1 MKYLLDTNIISEFIS
16 KIPNEKVIDY
26 ILSLDEYDLYLS
38 VITIGEIK
46 TGIEKLDDGSKKN
59 KLLYWLENDLL
70 NRFQNRIVDIDTEV
84 MLQWGTINQRLKQL
98 GKPLP
103 IMDSLIGATSEVK
116 GFILITRNEK
126 DFQNLN
132 IKIVNPFTQGL
143 GLRS

>member
-16 KIPNEKVIDY
+16 KIPNKKVIDY
-26 ILSLDEYDLYLS
+26 ILALDEHDLYLS

-46 TGIEKLDDGSKKN
+46 TGIEKLDNGSKKD
-59 KLLYWLENDLL
+59 KLLHWLENDLL
-70 NRFQNRIVDIDTEV
+70 NRFQNRIIDIDTEV

-116 GFILITRNEK
+116 DCILITRNEK

-132 IKIVNPFTQGL
+132 IKIVNPF
-143 GLRS
+143 S